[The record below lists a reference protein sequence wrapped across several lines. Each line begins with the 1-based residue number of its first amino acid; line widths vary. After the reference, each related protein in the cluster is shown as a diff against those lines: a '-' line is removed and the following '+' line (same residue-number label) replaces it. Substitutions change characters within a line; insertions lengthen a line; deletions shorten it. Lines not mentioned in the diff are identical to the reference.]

1 MLMQKCSIL
10 LTSYHI
16 TVAIFAETL
25 AVFFSL
31 TMFHHFFLN
40 DFHQFGNKNAVKRF
54 TQRVLRANFSNLF
67 SIELQ
72 QQRARPSC
80 FHHPFMDTLTFKSDE
95 HSWAVLCMI

>member
-1 MLMQKCSIL
+1 MQKCSIL

-16 TVAIFAETL
+16 TLAIFAETL

-67 SIELQ
+67 GLHLSISLIY
-72 QQRARPSC
+72 SIGWMC
-80 FHHPFMDTLTFKSDE
+80 NFLTF
-95 HSWAVLCMI
+95 VFRR